1 MPVVPAMA
9 DAHEHLR
16 PPEDQGSQAG
26 DRLLVVATLLH
37 GLEGQ
42 EVQPLRGF
50 LGTVD
55 WIGSVLNPHGHR
67 ACRLQS
73 WLTHIAL
80 LLKYEGD
87 ERVWMLQRHTN
98 GVDYRPTQVP
108 SDALALGARVQYAND
123 SPTAI
128 VCNVATAERD
138 WATPRTWGDVVR
150 RWNVWDR
157 FAEECGHPY
166 DGIGKNCQHCA
177 YDFHRYTVEHAQI
190 SKCSF
195 AQYTEQSQH
204 RFVAEGGSL
213 A

>member
-1 MPVVPAMA
+1 MA
-9 DAHEHLR
+9 NAHEHLR
-16 PPEDQGSQAG
+16 PPEDQGNHN
-26 DRLLVVATLLH
+26 DRLLVVATLLC
-37 GLEGQ
+37 GLEEQ
-42 EVQPLRGF
+42 ELLRGF

-55 WIGSVLNPHGHR
+55 YIGSVLNPHGHR
-67 ACRLQS
+67 PCRLQS
-73 WLTHIAL
+73 WLTHFAL

-87 ERVWMLQRHTN
+87 ERVWLLQRHTN
-98 GVDYRPTQVP
+98 GVDYRLTKVP
-108 SDALALGARVQYAND
+108 SDALAMGRRFKYAND

-157 FAEECGHPY
+157 FAEECGRPY

-177 YDFHRYTVEHAQI
+177 YDFHKYTLEHAQI
-190 SKCSF
+190 STLRFDRYAESC
-195 AQYTEQSQH
+195 QNG
-204 RFVAEGGSL
+204 FVAEGGSV